1 MLTLRSSL
9 TDRKSTSGT
18 CQLLGM
24 SLVSWLS
31 KKQNSIALS
40 TTEAEYVA
48 AGCCCAQ
55 ILWMRQTLSD
65 YGLSFPPTTIYCDSS
80 SAIDLSKNHVH
91 HSRTK
96 HIDVRHHF
104 IRDHIDKK
112 DVTLDHIETERQ
124 LADIFTKPL
133 DQSKFALFEGSW
145 EYYHFLHNSSIRHLH
160 THISH

>member
-1 MLTLRSSL
+1 
-9 TDRKSTSGT
+9 
-18 CQLLGM
+18 M
-24 SLVSWLS
+24 SLVSWFS

-65 YGLSFPPTTIYCDSS
+65 YGLTFPPTTIYCDSS
-80 SAIDLSKNHVH
+80 SAINLSKNHVQ
-91 HSRTK
+91 HSRTMY
-96 HIDVRHHF
+96 IDVRHHF

-112 DVTLDHIETERQ
+112 DVSLDYVETERQ

-133 DQSKFALFEGSW
+133 EQNAF
-145 EYYHFLHNSSIRHLH
+145 
-160 THISH
+160 